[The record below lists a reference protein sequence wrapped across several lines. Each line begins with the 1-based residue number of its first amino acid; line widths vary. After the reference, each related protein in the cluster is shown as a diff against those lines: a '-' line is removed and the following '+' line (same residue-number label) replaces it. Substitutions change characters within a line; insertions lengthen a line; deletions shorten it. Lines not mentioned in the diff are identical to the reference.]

1 MALFLGIDGG
11 GSKTRCIVGDENSL
25 LGIGTS
31 SGCNVVRVGEAC
43 AQNSLSAAV
52 HEACVQ
58 AGVSPREIVRT
69 CAGVAGGARQEI
81 ASTLRRLLSGVIG
94 GEIEV
99 AGDYEIAFEAAFG
112 SGPGVI
118 VIAGTGSIAY
128 GRNARGEIA
137 RAGGWGHA
145 ISDEGSGHWIGVTA
159 ISAALRASDR
169 GENPALLKDLTSA
182 LGATTAQELIVRA
195 NANPPPDFASL
206 FPVVLSAALV
216 PSVQLAA
223 DAEDSIANQVLDH
236 AGREL
241 AKLAATVIRR
251 LFTESDQ
258 VSVAIHGGV
267 FANSVQ
273 VKNSFV
279 DHLRSLCPRATRDS
293 KTIDPALGALE
304 CARRGFAAAGSF

>member
-11 GSKTRCIVGDENSL
+11 GSKTRCIVGDENSQ
-25 LGIGTS
+25 LGSGTS
-31 SGCNVVRVGEAC
+31 SGCNVLRVGESC
-43 AQNSLSAAV
+43 AQSSLSAAI

-69 CAGVAGGARQEI
+69 CAGVAGGVRREI
-81 ASTLRRLLSGVIG
+81 ESTLRRLLSGVVG
-94 GEIEV
+94 GDIEV
-99 AGDYEIAFEAAFG
+99 GGDYEIAFEAAFG

-128 GRNARGEIA
+128 ARNAGGKTA

-169 GENPALLKDLTSA
+169 GEGSTLLKDLTGE
-182 LGATTAQELIVRA
+182 LGATTAEELIVRA
-195 NANPPPDFASL
+195 NANPPPDFALL
-206 FPVVLSAALV
+206 FPVVLSA
-216 PSVQLAA
+216 SQAA
-223 DAEDSIANQVLDH
+223 GAGDSIANQVLDD

-241 AKLAATVIRR
+241 AELAETVIRR
-251 LFTESDQ
+251 LFAESDE
-258 VSVAIHGGV
+258 VHVATHGGV

-273 VKNSFV
+273 VKASFG
-279 DHLRSLCPRATRDS
+279 DHLRSQCPWASYDS

-304 CARRGFAAAGSF
+304 RARRGFASGTTDSL